1 MKIINGEQKTIEEWK
16 KWRETILT
24 ASDVV
29 KCIAPKKMEIGKQ
42 YINIAR
48 KIALAQFGI
57 HDDLEDFDFKTQAM
71 ERGNRLEEEYGK
83 NLDENWLKNYCISCI
98 VDEVSLK
105 KIDLEIGASFDFI
118 NFKDE
123 KLIELKCPLSYNFLD
138 EIENFSN
145 EFIIQ
150 CKFQL
155 YVLLKA
161 RDESFSGKVIVYHDK
176 IGEIKKDVSLEQH
189 DIDLFNDLCMKVSDE
204 IILTKNK
211 IASFL

>member
-1 MKIINGEQKTIEEWK
+1 MKTINGEQKTIEEWK
-16 KWRETILT
+16 KWRESILT

-29 KCIAPKKMEIGKQ
+29 KCITPKKMEIGKQ
-42 YINIAR
+42 YLYVAR

-57 HDDLEDFDFKTQAM
+57 GDDLEDFDYKTQAM

-83 NLDENWLKNYCISCI
+83 KLDENWLKNYCLS
-98 VDEVSLK
+98 K
-105 KIDLEIGASFDFI
+105 KLDDFDLEIGASFDFV

-145 EFIIQ
+145 EYVIQ

-161 RDESFSGKVIVYHDK
+161 RDESFSGQVVVYHDK
-176 IGEIKKDVSLEQH
+176 IGEIKKEVTLEQH
-189 DIDLFNDLCMKVSDE
+189 DIDLFNDLCLKVSDE
-204 IILTKNK
+204 VILTKNK